1 MPGVF
6 EYSNC
11 KYLKRKF
18 FIKKGKG
25 RRRTFDASAINLY
38 PLTVFWENYSDR
50 GTPKSD
56 KTETRIDQF
65 WIDEHNINIKCNDI
79 TMLINFTLNTHF
91 DNKVCNK

>member
-1 MPGVF
+1 M
-6 EYSNC
+6 
-11 KYLKRKF
+11 
-18 FIKKGKG
+18 
-25 RRRTFDASAINLY
+25 
-38 PLTVFWENYSDR
+38 SDR

-65 WIDEHNINIKCNDI
+65 WIDEHNINIKCI